1 MTTTTTPPSEGR
13 PGDSR
18 PAFERV
24 AYAWLDRE
32 VDGGQPLDAAALA
45 AEVSVAPRLAA
56 GLLARLRAARER
68 DPNAVVTLR
77 SWRAR
82 DRITDAYVTRELH
95 GNQRL
100 DPAQLAAEAGVSA
113 TVARQ
118 WLHALRTQ
126 QDHDGELAVLAE
138 PASHGHPSAARLAE
152 LHAHF
157 AAGGHQQAALNG
169 RPLDGDQVAAEV
181 ERAYWTGE
189 VRRGRRLDARTLAR
203 PRGRRARASSPGA

>member
-18 PAFERV
+18 PAFERI
-24 AYAWLDRE
+24 AYTWLDRE
-32 VDGGQPLDAAALA
+32 VDGGQRLDPGELA

-56 GLLARLRAARER
+56 GLLARLRAAQAR
-68 DPNAVVTLR
+68 DPEVAVTLR
-77 SWRAR
+77 GRRAR

-138 PASHGHPSAARLAE
+138 PPARSA
-152 LHAHF
+152 
-157 AAGGHQQAALNG
+157 AAGGWTPG
-169 RPLDGDQVAAEV
+169 RWPASSAPSRTRLPPSSKSCAPAPRRPGSGSSRPGRQPSRT
-181 ERAYWTGE
+181 RA
-189 VRRGRRLDARTLAR
+189 
-203 PRGRRARASSPGA
+203 RGRRARASSPGA